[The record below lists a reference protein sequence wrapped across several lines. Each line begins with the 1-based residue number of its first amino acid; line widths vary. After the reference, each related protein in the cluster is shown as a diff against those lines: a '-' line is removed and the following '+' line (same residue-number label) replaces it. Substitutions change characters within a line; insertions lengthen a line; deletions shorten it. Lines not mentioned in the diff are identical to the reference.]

1 MKNIILN
8 FVLSSIAHTFL
19 FAQVP
24 DTLWT
29 KTYGDS
35 SFDSGSS
42 IVQTNENNFIISG
55 SIGTQLSG
63 NSYTSDIWVFG
74 IDGSGTTLW
83 SYNYGGMSG
92 GEIVNTSNDEYYL
105 AAETYNQGTQ
115 EDMQILKLTEAG
127 DTIWTKTFYYTQHEY
142 KPEIERT
149 TDGGLIILGYTYGF
163 PTGTLLIRINSSG
176 DTLWTKLFSD
186 NTYQLYPSSLEID
199 TDEGIVF
206 LVQKLDSTFIYK
218 TDSLGNLILREK
230 ISSDPYNAK
239 NLLITE
245 DGNYLTLGTYSP
257 NFDSAAI
264 WVSLFDTN
272 LSTIWSNTFFSTKP
286 IAYPFNIIKSN
297 TTGYLLIG
305 YESPDYIS
313 IADGLILK
321 IDDSGD
327 LLWRKSYGG
336 LSMDYFNDIVL
347 LDNNEFFVVGNT
359 GSFGSG
365 KTDAWVLKF
374 SADTITTFVED
385 EFKIV
390 LPDSYILYQNYRNPF
405 NPSTVISYQLPVSS
419 DVTLKVY
426 DVLGNE
432 VATLVDEY
440 KPAGSYEVKWSAS
453 NHSSGVY
460 FYQLHTGNFVET
472 KKLILMK

>member
-1 MKNIILN
+1 M
-8 FVLSSIAHTFL
+8 
-19 FAQVP
+19 
-24 DTLWT
+24 
-29 KTYGDS
+29 
-35 SFDSGSS
+35 
-42 IVQTNENNFIISG
+42 
-55 SIGTQLSG
+55 
-63 NSYTSDIWVFG
+63 
-74 IDGSGTTLW
+74 
-83 SYNYGGMSG
+83 
-92 GEIVNTSNDEYYL
+92 
-105 AAETYNQGTQ
+105 
-115 EDMQILKLTEAG
+115 
-127 DTIWTKTFYYTQHEY
+127 
-142 KPEIERT
+142 
-149 TDGGLIILGYTYGF
+149 
-163 PTGTLLIRINSSG
+163 
-176 DTLWTKLFSD
+176 
-186 NTYQLYPSSLEID
+186 
-199 TDEGIVF
+199 
-206 LVQKLDSTFIYK
+206 
-218 TDSLGNLILREK
+218 
-230 ISSDPYNAK
+230 
-239 NLLITE
+239 
-245 DGNYLTLGTYSP
+245 
-257 NFDSAAI
+257 
-264 WVSLFDTN
+264 
-272 LSTIWSNTFFSTKP
+272 
-286 IAYPFNIIKSN
+286 
-297 TTGYLLIG
+297 
-305 YESPDYIS
+305 
-313 IADGLILK
+313 ILK

-472 KKLILMK
+472 KKL